1 MDADICCLAYLPKKI
16 LKSDSNLQS
25 YSKCYSGTLFWL
37 TVLRARCI
45 ECIYKVVQQH
55 NLGEVA
61 NSIPRFVYRNFIVT
75 TVKESLKLI
84 HVWQSY
90 ARNTKGIFL
99 WLTVYLQNV
108 IFVLIFVQYVSSDTP
123 KNAPVD
129 ADTSCSSG
137 IHVQGRNFGLK
148 VRVPIQKENEAP
160 LVQRRKWKRIGR
172 KYPASSTLGSGRA
185 LRALQAPK
193 MVLL

>member
-1 MDADICCLAYLPKKI
+1 MVAYFILCMDADICCLAYLPKKI

-90 ARNTKGIFL
+90 ARNKKGIFL

-123 KNAPVD
+123 KMRQWMR
-129 ADTSCSSG
+129 
-137 IHVQGRNFGLK
+137 I
-148 VRVPIQKENEAP
+148 RVARPGYMYRGVT
-160 LVQRRKWKRIGR
+160 LV
-172 KYPASSTLGSGRA
+172 
-185 LRALQAPK
+185 
-193 MVLL
+193 